1 MSSAAILTGC
11 WKKLTARGNAETE
24 RRQTAVVKSG
34 RAAPQPFPFSSARP
48 GSRMRVSGEE
58 AGADSV
64 SHAEIPRGVQTADVK
79 ETGAGALQTGAGPG
93 HQ

>member
-1 MSSAAILTGC
+1 MSSAGILTGC
-11 WKKLTARGNAETE
+11 WKKLTARGIAETE

-48 GSRMRVSGEE
+48 GSRMRVSCGEVSV
-58 AGADSV
+58 DSV
-64 SHAEIPRGVQTADVK
+64 SHPEIPRGVQAADVK
-79 ETGAGALQTGAGPG
+79 ETGAGALQTDAGPG